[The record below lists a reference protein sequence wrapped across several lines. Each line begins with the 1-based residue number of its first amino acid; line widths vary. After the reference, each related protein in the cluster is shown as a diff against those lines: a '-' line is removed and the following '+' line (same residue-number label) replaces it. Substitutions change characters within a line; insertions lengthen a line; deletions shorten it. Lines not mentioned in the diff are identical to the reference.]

1 MFLDAVDIFE
11 LVGQPMTVEYICGH
25 IKNAI
30 KIVGPKNV
38 V

>member
-1 MFLDAVDIFE
+1 MFLDVINTFE
-11 LVGQPMTVEYICGH
+11 LVGQPMTAESIYGH

-30 KIVGPKNV
+30 ETMGLENV

>member
-1 MFLDAVDIFE
+1 MFLDAINTFQ
-11 LVGQPMTVEYICGH
+11 LVGQPMTTEYIYGH

-30 KIVGPKNV
+30 ETMGLENV